1 MQSAPM
7 KVTLVMVCALI
18 FLPSELIDA
27 NPVDQPKLINENPGG
42 CPCIVPG
49 PGMCQ
54 EKDENDMYWCMV
66 SNIPPLGEKCC
77 DGGIYPK
84 GNVLMTNCKN
94 YSNCRLSGNV
104 NNEGAANLDD

>member
-7 KVTLVMVCALI
+7 KVTLVVVCALN
-18 FLPSELIDA
+18 FLPSEFIDA
-27 NPVDQPKLINENPGG
+27 TPVELPKLINVASAL

-49 PGMCQ
+49 LGMCQ
-54 EKDENDMYWCMV
+54 EKDENDMYWCWV
-66 SNIPPLGEKCC
+66 LNNPAAGEKCC
-77 DGGIYPK
+77 DGGVFPK
-84 GNVLMTNCKN
+84 ENPLQTHCKN

>member
-7 KVTLVMVCALI
+7 KVTLVVVCALI

-54 EKDENDMYWCMV
+54 EKDENDMFWCLV
-66 SNIPPLGEKCC
+66 ANNPAAGEKCC
-77 DGGIYPK
+77 DGGVFPK
-84 GNVLMTNCKN
+84 ENPLQTHCKN
-94 YSNCRLSGNV
+94 YSNCRLSGSV
-104 NNEGAANLDD
+104 HPEGAANNDD